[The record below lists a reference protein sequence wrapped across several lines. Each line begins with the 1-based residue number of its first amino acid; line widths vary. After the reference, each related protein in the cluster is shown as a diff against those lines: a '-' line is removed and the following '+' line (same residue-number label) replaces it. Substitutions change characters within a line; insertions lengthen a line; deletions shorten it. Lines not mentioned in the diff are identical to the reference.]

1 MQSYLTSGFLL
12 LSLVLQIGTQCDA
25 AAFAPGDD
33 LVETLQGVEMV
44 DSDLS
49 TRQNRRGSLSV
60 VIVRALGLNGD
71 GLMKTNSVARMWY
84 SSFYYQTNEIKSD
97 NPTWNAVYNLGVVE
111 THLPL
116 KVEVWDKDVGKDDLL
131 ISCIKYLT
139 QGIHTFTC
147 SGNGQVEVN
156 YSLICEPGLTGSQC
170 EVGK

>member
-12 LSLVLQIGTQCDA
+12 LSLVLQIGNRCDA

-44 DSDLS
+44 HSDLS
-49 TRQNRRGSLSV
+49 TQKNMMGSLSV
-60 VIVRALGLNGD
+60 IIVRALGLNGD
-71 GLMKTNSVARMWY
+71 GLMKTNAVARMWY
-84 SSFYYQTNEIKSD
+84 SSIYHETNEIKSD

-131 ISCIKYLT
+131 ISCTQYLT
-139 QGIHTFTC
+139 QGTHTFTC
-147 SGNGQVEVN
+147 SGNGQVEVK